1 MARII
6 RFVIISVFIVSLISV
21 QSPCYAQ
28 NMLRKLG
35 RGAANV
41 ATGVLEI
48 PKSIQESFY
57 DDGLIAASTYGVLD
71 GIYKFVV
78 RTVAGVYEVATFP
91 IPLPAD
97 YVPIVEPE
105 FLFSPD
111 EPYSF

>member
-6 RFVIISVFIVSLISV
+6 RFVLISVLIVSLISV

-41 ATGVLEI
+41 ATSVLEI

-57 DDGLIAASTYGVLD
+57 DDGPVAASTYGILD
-71 GIYKFVV
+71 GIYKFAV
-78 RTVAGVYEVATFP
+78 RTVVGVFEVATFP
-91 IPLPAD
+91 IPFPSE
-97 YVPIVEPE
+97 YMPIVEPE
-105 FLFSPD
+105 FLFSSD
-111 EPYSF
+111 E